1 MNSTLSL
8 ESDRETSFEIARPSL
23 HDQVVSRLRALLIEG
38 VIPPGK
44 KLNERE
50 LCELLKIS
58 RTPLR
63 EAIKLLAS
71 EGLVDLLPNRG
82 AIAVD
87 LTEADVHHAFELL
100 SELEGL
106 AGELACRRI
115 TAEELAALQSL
126 HARMLASYV
135 EKDLSTYYQ
144 LNASIH
150 RAIIKAAKNPLL
162 ERTYQTIN
170 TRVQALRFNT
180 NHDKAKWE
188 RAVGDHVKMMDA
200 LDARDAQ
207 MLRHL
212 LTQHLRDKADVV
224 IAQLRIRRQGTAV
237 DA

>member
-1 MNSTLSL
+1 MN
-8 ESDRETSFEIARPSL
+8 FEIARPSL
-23 HDQVVSRLRALLIEG
+23 HDQVVSRLRSLLIEG

-87 LTEADVHHAFELL
+87 LTEADVRHAFELL

-106 AGELACRRI
+106 AGELACCRI
-115 TAEELAALQSL
+115 TTDELTALQSL
-126 HARMLASYV
+126 HARMLNSYA
-135 EKDLSTYYQ
+135 EKDLSAYYQ
-144 LNASIH
+144 LNAAIH
-150 RAIIKAAKNPLL
+150 QAIVKAAKNPLL

-170 TRVQALRFNT
+170 TRVQSLRFNT
-180 NHDKAKWE
+180 NHDKTKWE

-200 LDARDAQ
+200 LSSQDAK
-207 MLRHL
+207 MLRHI

-224 IAQLRIRRQGTAV
+224 IAQLRIRNSAAPGALSRGTYRCP
-237 DA
+237 